1 MTSLTFYGGV
11 NEIGGN
17 KVLLEDDD
25 TRVFLD
31 FGMSFSQS
39 GKYFS
44 EFLQP
49 RKCNCIIDFQVTGLL
64 PKLEGAYRQDY
75 LDYLGYP
82 EEERR
87 IDAVLLSHAHMDHA
101 AYIHHLRKDIP
112 IYISPQTH
120 AIMKTLEE
128 TGSGSFQDLLHHTAT
143 FRIRPKKS
151 GAGYTKIKGEDAKT
165 RRPIKVFEYGK
176 KYSIGSLEVVPY
188 EVDHSLPGATA
199 YLIHTSEGTILYTGD
214 FRFHGYKTMATE
226 RMVEAASEEDIAV
239 LITEGT
245 RVNEITGNTEEGV
258 FKSAREFISTVPGL
272 VAVNFPARDL
282 ARLKTFH
289 RIAQNTGRK
298 LVLSFKH
305 AYLLEQFSALG
316 DNMYPSISDP
326 HLCFYADRK
335 GWGLAGNDDYPQNIV
350 EQDYYNWEREYL
362 YRDNTV
368 NFNDVKKNQKQYL
381 FYCNYFQLN
390 ELIDIK
396 PKPRSRYVRSVCEPF
411 NEEMLLDE
419 GRVRNWLELLGL
431 GEAIQIHASGHA
443 NYPELKK
450 MVEEIKPKKL
460 IPVHTEH
467 PELFKLIHDKVEYPK
482 LEEQRSKE

>member
-11 NEIGGN
+11 DEIGGN
-17 KVLLEDDD
+17 KILLEDKD
-25 TRVFLD
+25 TRILLD
-31 FGMSFSQS
+31 FGMSFKQS
-39 GKYFS
+39 GKCFS

-64 PKLEGAYRQDY
+64 PKLEGTYRQDY

-82 EEERR
+82 KEERS
-87 IDAVLLSHAHMDHA
+87 IDAVLISHAHMDHS

-112 IYISPQTH
+112 IHMSQPTH

-128 TGSGSFQDLLHHTAT
+128 TGSGTFQDLLHHTAT
-143 FRIRPKKS
+143 FQIRPKKR

-165 RRPIKVFEYGK
+165 RRPLKVFEYGK
-176 KYSIGSLEVVPY
+176 KYSIGSLEVIPY

-214 FRFHGYKTMATE
+214 FRFHGYKAEATE
-226 RMVEAASEEDIAV
+226 RMVEAAAEEDLVA
-239 LITEGT
+239 LIIEGT
-245 RVNEITGNTEEGV
+245 RVDEQAGNTETDVLKTAG
-258 FKSAREFISTVPGL
+258 KFISTVPGL

-289 RIAQNTGRK
+289 RIAQNTDRK

-316 DNMYPSISDP
+316 SGEYPPIDDP

-335 GWGLAGNDDYPQNIV
+335 GWGLAGRDDYPLNIV
-350 EQDYYNWEREYL
+350 EQDYDKWEREYL
-362 YRDNTV
+362 HMENTI
-368 NFNDVKKNQKQYL
+368 NYQDIRENQEQFL

-390 ELIDIK
+390 ELVDIT
-396 PKPRSRYVRSVCEPF
+396 PKPGSRYVRSVCEPF
-411 NEEMLLDE
+411 SDEMLFDE
-419 GRVRNWLELLGL
+419 RRVKNWLDLYGF
-431 GEAIQIHASGHA
+431 GEAYQIHASGHA
-443 NYPELKK
+443 SGPEVMGMIKRLDPHSIYP
-450 MVEEIKPKKL
+450 I
-460 IPVHTEH
+460 HTESAT
-467 PELFKLIHDKVEYPK
+467 LFA
-482 LEEQRSKE
+482 EQFNQVKPVKKGVRYDL

>member
-17 KVLLEDDD
+17 KILLEDQD
-25 TRVFLD
+25 TRIFLD
-31 FGMSFSQS
+31 FGMSFRQS
-39 GKYFS
+39 GMYFS

-64 PKLEGAYRQDY
+64 PHLKGVYRQDY
-75 LDYLGYP
+75 LNYLGIP
-82 EEERR
+82 EEERN
-87 IDAVLLSHAHMDHA
+87 IDATLISHAHMDHA

-112 IYISPQTH
+112 IHMSPQTH

-128 TGSGSFQDLLHHTAT
+128 TGSVSFQDLLNHTAT
-143 FRIRPKKS
+143 FQIRPKKK
-151 GAGYTKIKGEDAKT
+151 GAGYTKVKGEEAKT
-165 RRPIKVFEYGK
+165 RRPLKVFEYGK
-176 KYSIGSLEVVPY
+176 KYSVGSVEVVPY

-226 RMVEAASEEDIAV
+226 HMVDAASEEDIAA

-245 RVNEITGNTEEGV
+245 RVDEQAGNTETDVLDTAG
-258 FKSAREFISTVPGL
+258 KFISTVPGL

-282 ARLKTFH
+282 ARLKTFY
-289 RIAQNTGRK
+289 RIAQNTDRK

-316 DNMYPSISDP
+316 DGEYPSIDDP

-335 GWGLAGNDDYPQNIV
+335 GWGLAGRDDYPLNIV
-350 EQDYYNWEREYL
+350 EQDYDKWEREYL
-362 YRDNTV
+362 HMENTI
-368 NFNDVKKNQKQYL
+368 NYQDIRENQGQFM

-390 ELIDIK
+390 ELVDVAPEK
-396 PKPRSRYVRSVCEPF
+396 GSRYVRSVCEPF
-411 NEEMLLDE
+411 SDEMLFDE
-419 GRVRNWLELLGL
+419 RRVQNWLDLFGL
-431 GEAIQIHASGHA
+431 GEPYQIHASGHA
-443 NYPELKK
+443 SGPQIINMIKRIEPETIYP
-450 MVEEIKPKKL
+450 I
-460 IPVHTEH
+460 HTESSAVFAT
-467 PELFKLIHDKVEYPK
+467 EFKQTISIEKGVQYTL
-482 LEEQRSKE
+482 